1 MKKKRR
7 CYVCGAKLNI
17 KKELVYTVRDNKS
30 MLQAMTEKPSCFD
43 VMDCPQCGCQ
53 QLLASRMPR
62 IEFEVVDERNEK

>member
-1 MKKKRR
+1 MKKKRK

-17 KKELVYTVRDNKS
+17 KKELVYTVCEDKS
-30 MLQAMTEKPSCFD
+30 VLQAMTEKPYCFD

-62 IEFEVVDERNEK
+62 LDFIVEERKEK